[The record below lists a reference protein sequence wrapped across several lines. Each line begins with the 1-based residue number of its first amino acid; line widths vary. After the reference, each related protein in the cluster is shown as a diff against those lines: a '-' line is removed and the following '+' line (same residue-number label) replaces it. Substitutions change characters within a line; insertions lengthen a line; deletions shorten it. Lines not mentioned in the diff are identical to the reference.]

1 MRTPRR
7 LPGSSSLALVAA
19 TGLVLASCGSNPLEA
34 NGTSSSAFS
43 AKVGQQVMLTLQT
56 TGPGEYSSPPAVSS
70 DVVRFL
76 DVQLVTPAVPAGV
89 TQKFRFQAMRS
100 GEAVIVFHHT
110 AQAAHIE
117 DTIRVN

>member
-7 LPGSSSLALVAA
+7 LLCSSSLALVAA
-19 TGLVLASCGSNPLEA
+19 AGLVLASCGSDPLEA

-43 AKVGQQVMLTLQT
+43 AKVGQEVILTLQT
-56 TGPGEYSSPPAVSS
+56 TGPGEYSSPPVVSS

-89 TQKFRFQAMRS
+89 TRKSAFRR
-100 GEAVIVFHHT
+100 
-110 AQAAHIE
+110 
-117 DTIRVN
+117 